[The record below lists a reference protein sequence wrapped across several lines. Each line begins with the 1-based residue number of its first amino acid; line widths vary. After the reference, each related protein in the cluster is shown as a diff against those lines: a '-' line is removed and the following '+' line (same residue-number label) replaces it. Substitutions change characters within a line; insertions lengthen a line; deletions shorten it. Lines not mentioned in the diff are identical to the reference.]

1 MNNAKSNLTTSKT
14 LTAAMLVL
22 GMSFGTAAALA
33 PATADAAS
41 AAKKETR
48 FKLEVSK
55 VGKAVVG
62 KKTSVTVTLS
72 ADNPW
77 HMNKDF
83 PTSLK
88 LKASAGAKV
97 AKATMKKKDAKTFT
111 EHKMQF
117 VVDIT
122 PTKTGKQSVDGVL
135 KFAICKADSCS
146 PAKAK
151 VSIPLTVAKK

>member
-1 MNNAKSNLTTSKT
+1 MNNAKSISTSSKT

-22 GMSFGTAAALA
+22 GMSFGSAAALT
-33 PATADAAS
+33 PASADAAS

-55 VGKAVVG
+55 AGKAVVG

-77 HMNKDF
+77 HMNPDF

-88 LKASAGAKV
+88 LKAPAGVKV
-97 AKATMKKKDAKTFT
+97 AKATLKKGDAKTFT

-117 VVDIT
+117 VVEMT
-122 PTKTGKQSVDGVL
+122 PTKAGKQTVTGKL
-135 KFAICKADSCS
+135 KFAICKKDSCS
-146 PAKAK
+146 PAKAN
-151 VSIPLTVAKK
+151 VSIPLNVAKK